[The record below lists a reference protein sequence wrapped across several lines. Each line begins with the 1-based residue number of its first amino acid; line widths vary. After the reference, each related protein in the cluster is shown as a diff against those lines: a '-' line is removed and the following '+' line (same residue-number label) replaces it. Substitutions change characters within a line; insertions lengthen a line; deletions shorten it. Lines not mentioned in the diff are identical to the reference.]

1 MDDGA
6 GSTFK
11 TVKKPKAVVIKEV
24 PPHKKAKVDPGHS
37 LTDSQ
42 LVQPES
48 KKAKATAA
56 APLIKKTKEPK
67 ADAQAKKDLKS
78 TSRNEGPTTASK
90 STKLNKARHTPVV
103 CKSATPV
110 VPPHQP
116 QHANS
121 NQGIL
126 LQL

>member
-6 GSTFK
+6 GSAVK
-11 TVKKPKAVVIKEV
+11 AVKKPKAVVIKEV
-24 PPHKKAKVDPGHS
+24 LPHKKAKVDPGHS

-78 TSRNEGPTTASK
+78 TGCNEGPTTVSK
-90 STKLNKARHTPVV
+90 STKPNKARHTPVV
-103 CKSATPV
+103 CKSATPMV
-110 VPPHQP
+110 APQQP
-116 QHANS
+116 
-121 NQGIL
+121 
-126 LQL
+126 